1 MNEYQMRRLLLS
13 ILVSFLVMQI
23 SAQELTV
30 KSFVENTKDLSASTN
45 PRNDNN
51 GTPCALVKV
60 RIAAKGVLFE
70 GNVVGNVDYRTSE
83 YWVYMAKG
91 SKRLT
96 LKLEDYLPLD
106 VAFADYAI
114 NALESKMTYMLTITK
129 EPMRNVV
136 QIQSEPKPE
145 EHYDDVQPLEFA
157 VSGVTFKMM
166 YVKGGSFTMGA
177 SLSDAEA
184 RDDESPRHKVTV
196 DDFYLCSHEVTQ
208 ALWRAV
214 MGSEVSN
221 NGGWQPES
229 GRGNNYPVYKV
240 TWNECMTFINR
251 LNTLLAKQLKGKK
264 FCLPTEAEWEYAARG
279 GQKSKGY
286 KYSGSNNLGSIAWYA
301 DNSNK
306 KAHQVGQKAPNELG
320 LYDMLGNVW
329 EWCSDWKGDYSNSLQ
344 SNPKG
349 PSSGTE
355 RVFRGGSCNYQSRF
369 CRVSRRSGF
378 GPDSIPGFI
387 GLRLAL
393 K

>member
-30 KSFVENTKDLSASTN
+30 KSFVENTKDLSASTS

-51 GTPCALVKV
+51 GTPCALIKV

-129 EPMRNVV
+129 EPIRNVV

-166 YVKGGSFTMGA
+166 YVKGGTFTMGA

-251 LNTLLAKQLKGKK
+251 LNTLLAKQLEEERKK
-264 FCLPTEAEWEYAARG
+264 EEERIKIKAKQAELEAYNEVKDLFTQQDTQIRDSRGVRWIKCEICGQILPSDKFVSYG
-279 GQKSKGY
+279 GL
-286 KYSGSNNLGSIAWYA
+286 NHINLGTCN
-301 DNSNK
+301 D
-306 KAHQVGQKAPNELG
+306 
-320 LYDMLGNVW
+320 
-329 EWCSDWKGDYSNSLQ
+329 CSRKH
-344 SNPKG
+344 
-349 PSSGTE
+349 
-355 RVFRGGSCNYQSRF
+355 F
-369 CRVSRRSGF
+369 
-378 GPDSIPGFI
+378 
-387 GLRLAL
+387 
-393 K
+393 